1 MGNLLGLPEEDNDV
15 AGSGG
20 QISALSPQQLDLM
33 ASRVKEVLPQ
43 VSLDVI
49 RRDINQTANVD
60 ETITRLLDGTVSYQP
75 ILVISSE
82 KGKTSP
88 SFSLS
93 SETGATSSLPKQM
106 SSNSLTSPS
115 SLSSTT
121 SLSRESNVSSSSS
134 PSTPPSSSLNQSF
147 APLSMAASTF
157 GKTPDERHKSFEERK
172 RLLIEAAK
180 QRYLAKH
187 GLLLNQSKD
196 GK

>member
-1 MGNLLGLPEEDNDV
+1 MGNLLGLPEEDNEV
-15 AGSGG
+15 GGGG

-43 VSLDVI
+43 VPLDVI
-49 RRDINQTANVD
+49 RRDISQTANVD

-75 ILVISSE
+75 LLVISE
-82 KGKTSP
+82 KEKTSP
-88 SFSLS
+88 SLS
-93 SETGATSSLPKQM
+93 SEAGATSSLPKQM

-121 SLSRESNVSSSSS
+121 SSSRESNVSSSSS

-147 APLSMAASTF
+147 PPLSTAASTF
-157 GKTPDERHKSFEERK
+157 GKTPDERHTSFEERK